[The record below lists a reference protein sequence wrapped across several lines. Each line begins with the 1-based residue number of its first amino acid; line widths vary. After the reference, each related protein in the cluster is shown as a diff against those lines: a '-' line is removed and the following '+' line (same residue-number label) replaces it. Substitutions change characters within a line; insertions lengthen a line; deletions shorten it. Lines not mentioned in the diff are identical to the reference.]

1 MLNFRALTH
10 RETNSHLPFRGGA
23 DGRRT
28 RSALPLVFLACLL
41 IAAACTDS
49 GDEVATPVT
58 ETETETT
65 LSSGEVTENTDEA
78 LSDEDDDTVADDEPA
93 DEPDPDSGDAD
104 FTSGIETIDWE
115 SCDLSAN
122 ECGFVEVPADYADPE
137 AGTLQIAVNVFR
149 ARDQENRLGYLF
161 INPGGPGGSGVEIVD
176 FATLVFDDPLL
187 DQFDIIGFDPRGVG
201 ASEPSFE
208 CGEPGE
214 VIGLFNSTDP
224 PIDTPAE
231 VEIVESAID
240 LCVESMGPAAGRLH
254 SEFVARDMDEIRKAL
269 GADEINYL
277 GFSYGSALG
286 FWYATLFPDSVRA
299 MVVDGAD
306 NPLDDLSTQEI
317 RVQNFVD
324 ETSEFER
331 LLNDALASCDSDDC
345 PIFNDGDPVGYYLD
359 AAQNF
364 GLVVADVSDN
374 PDAAILGLIQPL
386 YNEDS
391 WPTLHQAIFE
401 LNENDDAT
409 VFASLA
415 RSQLLAAEDGM
426 NITGWINCLDSYSL
440 FPEID
445 RETQLGDGD
454 AIEAAFEAEFPLLYA
469 ANVPSVG
476 PCPFVDTIAP
486 PPFEGTFDG
495 SDVPILVVG
504 NVSDPATPFSESE
517 EVVEETLSN
526 GYLVEV
532 DHPSHVVYPS
542 NDCVND
548 FVHDMLISGEPPA
561 ERRSVC
567 DREER
572 TADDQRADIK
582 DVCFV
587 ILPNAGLD
595 LPEDEADAACDE
607 LVVLIE
613 TEMGLDEFDKAN
625 AGDEAAGAVFQEI
638 LLEWLTGI
646 I

>member
-1 MLNFRALTH
+1 MAGSAPYAFVSPIIADRTTVLKSRAAI
-10 RETNSHLPFRGGA
+10 PFA
-23 DGRRT
+23 
-28 RSALPLVFLACLL
+28 FLACLL
-41 IAAACTDS
+41 VAAACTSSGDDVATPATVAETTLLSGEATEPTTEAAPDDTLPDEDEANQPDEDADVPDES
-49 GDEVATPVT
+49 GDE
-58 ETETETT
+58 
-65 LSSGEVTENTDEA
+65 D
-78 LSDEDDDTVADDEPA
+78 
-93 DEPDPDSGDAD
+93 D
-104 FTSGIETIDWE
+104 FTAGVETIDWE
-115 SCDLSAN
+115 SCDLSDN
-122 ECGFVEVPADYADPE
+122 ECGFVEVPADYADPS

-149 ARDQENRLGYLF
+149 ARDQENRIGYLF

-176 FATLVFDDPLL
+176 FASLVFDDPLL

-231 VEIVESAID
+231 VEIVESAVD
-240 LCVESMGPAAGRLH
+240 LCVQSMGVAAGRLH

-269 GADEINYL
+269 GAEEINYL

-324 ETSEFER
+324 ETSDFER

-345 PIFNDGDPVGYYLD
+345 PIFNDGDPVGYYFD
-359 AAQNF
+359 AADKF

-386 YNEDS
+386 YNEDA

-409 VFASLA
+409 VFAGLA

-440 FPEID
+440 FPELD
-445 RETQLGDGD
+445 RATQLGDGE
-454 AIEAAFEAEFPLLYA
+454 AIEAAFKEEFPLLYA
-469 ANVPSVG
+469 ANIPSVG

-486 PPFEGTFDG
+486 PPFEGEFNG
-495 SDVPILVVG
+495 SDVPILVIG

-526 GYLVEV
+526 GFLVEV
-532 DHPSHVVYPS
+532 DHPSHVVYPA
-542 NDCVND
+542 NDCVNG
-548 FVHDMLISGEPPA
+548 FVHDMLISGNPPDD
-561 ERRSVC
+561 RRSVC
-567 DREER
+567 DRQER

-595 LPEDEADAACDE
+595 LPDDEADAACDE
-607 LVVLIE
+607 LVMLVE
-613 TEMGLDEFDKAN
+613 EGMGLDEFDNAN
-625 AGDEAAGAVFQEI
+625 AGDEAAGARFQEI
-638 LLEWLTGI
+638 LLEWLTELI
-646 I
+646 